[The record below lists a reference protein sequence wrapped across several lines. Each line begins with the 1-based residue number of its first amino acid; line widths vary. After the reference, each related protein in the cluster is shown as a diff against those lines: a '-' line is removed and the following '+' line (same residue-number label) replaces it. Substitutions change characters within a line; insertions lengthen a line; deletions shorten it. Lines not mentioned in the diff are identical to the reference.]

1 MIINKF
7 KKILK
12 NRSGYTVTEL
22 MIAIVIGSMISLA
35 MGSLLIHTLGAW
47 SRGTSGIDS
56 SSSLSNTFQKLTFQI
71 RNGRL
76 ASIETGP
83 KLKVIFPLRVHDN
96 TTGEDIYDL
105 SANDPNPVYFYLYNG
120 NLVKSYGSVGSNP
133 QIIAK
138 EVTSATFGAQ
148 GGTVSI
154 NLSIRRNLGNK
165 AVTNQDICRI
175 SLRNYRFN

>member
-7 KKILK
+7 KKFLK

-22 MIAIVIGSMISLA
+22 MIAIVIGSLISLT

-76 ASIETGP
+76 ASIESGP
-83 KLKVIFPLRVHDN
+83 KLKIIYPLRVHDN

-105 SANDPNPVYFYLYNG
+105 SANDPTPIYFYISNG
-120 NLVKSYGSVGSNP
+120 NLVKSSGSNV
-133 QIIAK
+133 QIVAK

-154 NLSIRRNLGNK
+154 NLSLRRNLGNK
-165 AVTNQDICRI
+165 AVTNQGVCRV